1 MRLRLGRERETGV
14 CRTGE
19 ASELVD
25 YKKIALGL
33 LGLFAIYS
41 IISSPSQ
48 AADLVQVV
56 FEWISELAKAIGDVM
71 SDLLDDASSS
81 E

>member
-1 MRLRLGRERETGV
+1 M
-14 CRTGE
+14 
-19 ASELVD
+19 D
-25 YKKIALGL
+25 YKKIALAV

-48 AADLVQVV
+48 SADVMQTV
-56 FEWISELAKAIGDVM
+56 FEGISDLAKGIGDVM

>member
-1 MRLRLGRERETGV
+1 M
-14 CRTGE
+14 
-19 ASELVD
+19 D

-56 FEWISELAKAIGDVM
+56 FEWISELARAIGNVM

>member
-1 MRLRLGRERETGV
+1 M
-14 CRTGE
+14 
-19 ASELVD
+19 D
-25 YKKIALGL
+25 YKKIALAL

-41 IISSPSQ
+41 IISSPAQ
-48 AADLVQVV
+48 AADLVQIV
-56 FEWISELAKAIGDVM
+56 FEWISELARAIGDVM

>member
-1 MRLRLGRERETGV
+1 M
-14 CRTGE
+14 
-19 ASELVD
+19 D
-25 YKKIALGL
+25 FKKIALAL
-33 LGLFAIYS
+33 VGLFAIYS

-48 AADLVQVV
+48 AADVVQVV
-56 FEWISELAKAIGDVM
+56 FEWISEAAKAIGDVM

>member
-1 MRLRLGRERETGV
+1 M
-14 CRTGE
+14 
-19 ASELVD
+19 D
-25 YKKIALGL
+25 YKKIALAL

-41 IISSPSQ
+41 IISSPAQ
-48 AADLVQVV
+48 AADVVQIV
-56 FEWISELAKAIGDVM
+56 FEWISELARAIGDVM

>member
-1 MRLRLGRERETGV
+1 M

-19 ASELVD
+19 ASTLVD

-33 LGLFAIYS
+33 VGLFAVYS

-48 AADLVQVV
+48 AADVVQVV
-56 FEWISELAKAIGDVM
+56 FEWISELAKGIGDVM

>member
-1 MRLRLGRERETGV
+1 MTH
-14 CRTGE
+14 
-19 ASELVD
+19 VD
-25 YKKIALGL
+25 FKKIALAL
-33 LGLFAIYS
+33 LGLFAIYA

-48 AADLVQVV
+48 AADVVQVV
-56 FEWISELAKAIGDVM
+56 FEWISELAKGIGDVM